1 MRAGLSYFMEP
12 AFRNHGKV
20 AHGMNATGTV
30 TREMVEQRAA
40 ENALINGR
48 DKVNADDF
56 RAARLELL
64 GHETPEQDDDLNGS
78 SQAFEN
84 PGSTGTPGVTVR
96 ARDEQAEIEKMVH
109 DGMEEAQHTTMV
121 QGAKY
126 PKNQE

>member
-1 MRAGLSYFMEP
+1 MEP
-12 AFRNHGKV
+12 AFRKHGKV
-20 AHGMNATGTV
+20 AHGMTASGTV

-48 DKVNADDF
+48 DKVNADDL

-64 GHETPEQDDDLNGS
+64 GYEASEDSDDIMGNSLTN
-78 SQAFEN
+78 EN
-84 PGSTGTPGVTVR
+84 PGSTGEPVVNIR
-96 ARDEQAEIEKMVH
+96 PRDEQAEAEKMVK

-121 QGAKY
+121 EGARY